1 MKRYLAGLEALT
13 KNEHIEKLTKG
24 FILKAKITEGISL
37 PYKAVVSLL
46 LPVMFSVD
54 EINSMMRKEVL
65 LTLEVNADDL
75 DQSRKRVF
83 PGIISS
89 VSYKGKI
96 KSAIDEL
103 ELSESK
109 GPRYQILY
117 ELVIEPHLSLASKE
131 PRTLLYK
138 DRKNVKEVIK
148 GILKDRY
155 LLNCEFDIEGSG
167 EENDD
172 LNTVLSCEDFI
183 FQQTEETDLD
193 YIKRLCSI
201 FCLNFQVSVKEE
213 SPMRYVESVKFM
225 RDTVYPADN
234 AVIDRNIICKQ
245 LKLNGKEWKEP
256 IPVKD
261 TLKDGD
267 DYFSPFASFEG
278 FVSNNDFSESGKDES
293 SDYKYLINYA
303 QLPSLLREPEKP
315 VIKVL
320 EKLAISHNKATSY
333 CSEVKGLL
341 SSDNLLFVPGV
352 PLSFLDETGKTI
364 FKDNVISRTAIE
376 CTPQIK
382 NKYVYEDNELKEKN
396 SSLKVNF
403 VVTPICFDKAVA
415 KFVHYSRYNF
425 TDSLNDALK
434 IEKVQLHGTDEK
446 SKGDGLCIV
455 EGEVCDSEGKTD
467 RKNARNI
474 DTVGQTDSS
483 SASSFYVL
491 LKDSSKS
498 VVVAQFMTPEG
509 SDLKSGITPRI
520 GEKVFLVK
528 QGSKYYF
535 MGYRPYGFG
544 EPVQDRSI
552 SDGEMDSTGIYKKNL
567 DGTVSEPFK
576 CINFK
581 SGLEKLKYLIVA
593 GGIKE
598 FVLHKDILLNEYY
611 FEVKFNEETFKG
623 CHKNFE
629 AAVNLYEACEQVKK
643 NLENARKLYSEL
655 RGEDSKEQR
664 EELKA
669 ELSDCFADLG
679 ELAAA
684 IQKLFKAHE
693 DPDKVLTDITS
704 DDSDI
709 MKTID
714 ALMQTI
720 AELGAATE
728 RKNATTEE
736 NAKKEFETRCKKL
749 QTRLETELNKLKG
762 SKVSQDKVAELQKLL
777 DDLKN
782 SGTSNQEDI
791 KKSRDSIKAINEKI
805 NEIEK
810 QKKEM
815 SNRGNDITAVN
826 NEIEKLKNER
836 NSLDSRLK
844 ALESK
849 GPESDSKKIEE
860 FKNKIN
866 DLEQNIVVN
875 GQLLAIKS
883 EDEISLSAKKISID
897 AGDSF
902 TIKCKDSTIS
912 IDNEGTVS
920 IIGTNEVSTKCGTGA
935 VSVKDDDVSLKASI
949 FNNTLQPWT
958 SNLSVNSLSGIK
970 LNGPSVNV
978 SSITGFT
985 ATDYWGATFKLSYG
999 NITSTGIKCS
1009 MGSVTPVD
1017 LGWHA
1022 MSGIK
1027 YIADGITSIA
1037 AAGKDK
1043 EKAKKIVNSCF
1054 NGVYSVL
1061 NDIKFI
1067 TKSSYKNNASTA
1079 QKNIAVAEGIAL
1091 IGDLCFNLNN
1101 LILECMSQTEKFKYL
1116 AKKGTMDKG
1125 TSTIQKFKMAQWT
1138 LAILSK
1144 LPAWA
1149 SASLFGSYVGGTS
1162 APSLTVNTN
1171 SIKFAAAEVT
1181 SAFGI
1186 NGNQQAEATTKIT
1199 ADYGKQLAIGTA
1211 ALAGAT
1217 VIGSVIMGCLSN
1229 KDK

>member
-54 EINSMMRKEVL
+54 EINSMMRKEVQ

-167 EENDD
+167 EEKDD

-201 FCLNFQVSVKEE
+201 FCLNFQVSYKKDE
-213 SPMRYVESVKFM
+213 SNRFIESVKFM

-643 NLENARKLYSEL
+643 NLENARKSCSEL

-736 NAKKEFETRCKKL
+736 NAKKELETRCKKL

-782 SGTSNQEDI
+782 SVTSNQEDI

-815 SNRGNDITAVN
+815 SNRGNDITAIN

-849 GPESDSKKIEE
+849 GPESDSKKIAE

-883 EDEISLSAKKISID
+883 EDEINLSAKKISID

-912 IDNEGTVS
+912 INDKGEIIIDSANKFVAQSGTAQV
-920 IIGTNEVSTKCGTGA
+920 A
-935 VSVKDDDVSLKASI
+935 VKDDFIEIGTSLVNDANPMNSSITVGSVSGVSVEGPNVSI
-949 FNNTLQPWT
+949 SPVSGFTVSDYFGGEFKVAYGQV
-958 SNLSVNSLSGIK
+958 SSSGIK
-970 LNGPSVNV
+970 ISDSIINKVDFGFAVAGITKDVIQRIVTATTNEKASKKCEKSLDAAFKIAEKIKSLVSDTAKANEENADVACSVM
-978 SSITGFT
+978 SSMSIMMDLGFT
-985 ATDYWGATFKLSYG
+985 INNYIMEMAYGSSDYY
-999 NITSTGIKCS
+999 
-1009 MGSVTPVD
+1009 
-1017 LGWHA
+1017 
-1022 MSGIK
+1022 
-1027 YIADGITSIA
+1027 
-1037 AAGKDK
+1037 
-1043 EKAKKIVNSCF
+1043 
-1054 NGVYSVL
+1054 
-1061 NDIKFI
+1061 
-1067 TKSSYKNNASTA
+1067 
-1079 QKNIAVAEGIAL
+1079 
-1091 IGDLCFNLNN
+1091 
-1101 LILECMSQTEKFKYL
+1101 
-1116 AKKGTMDKG
+1116 AKKGDNKTTVLQQYKIAKFTAAFTLKLASYITTVATVGLAPSDADTSITLKG
-1125 TSTIQKFKMAQWT
+1125 NKIMLSSSSIEKSAAALGQTAVIATVPLSVKRCGT
-1138 LAILSK
+1138 LILSGV
-1144 LPAWA
+1144 LGA
-1149 SASLFGSYVGGTS
+1149 V
-1162 APSLTVNTN
+1162 
-1171 SIKFAAAEVT
+1171 
-1181 SAFGI
+1181 AFGI
-1186 NGNQQAEATTKIT
+1186 GGIVHATKS
-1199 ADYGKQLAIGTA
+1199 K
-1211 ALAGAT
+1211 
-1217 VIGSVIMGCLSN
+1217 
-1229 KDK
+1229 